1 MDSDPEQK
9 RTLGFWSLDSW
20 ILSWILENL
29 IKPTSWILAW
39 ILKKVS
45 KPTLNSRSLDS
56 WILKAWILGFS
67 SLDSWILKAWI
78 LELGFLDSQSLD
90 SWILEL
96 GFLDSQSFDSSNSEQ
111 FGLLNFQ
118 KLEFSK
124 FQFFL
129 LGDSFRLRPCL
140 LVGIIFEKVKRE
152 LAAEPFCGLV
162 FEKLHH
168 NRSNETVCR

>member
-1 MDSDPEQK
+1 MDSV
-9 RTLGFWSLDSW
+9 LDSR
-20 ILSWILENL
+20 
-29 IKPTSWILAW
+29 KPHKADF
-39 ILKKVS
+39 
-45 KPTLNSRSLDS
+45 LDS
-56 WILKAWILGFS
+56 CLDSQKGLKADFEFS
-67 SLDSWILKAWI
+67 
-78 LELGFLDSQSLD
+78 EFGFLDSQSLD

-162 FEKLHH
+162 FENLH
-168 NRSNETVCR
+168 